1 MEKKRTRKK
10 PTEYEKALRE
20 YHRSSPRHVLVLEA
34 DLTEDEKR
42 RIFHDADLIRQC
54 GNTLVGIMKRNYE
67 QLIRT
72 KRYRRLKVLY
82 GKLSKAVKKL
92 KDLESPTKDQ
102 EKLLKQK
109 RTELKSCAASMNE
122 MQEHYRVTWEFCRKQ
137 MESIKTDYNVSSVFA
152 LTRAEDIWQSVE
164 KILYSDG
171 QTLHFKKRG
180 DLPEIRAKQSSRAI
194 VVRSSESGLVFKYK
208 ALNFHCKIKSE
219 DTWALAEQ
227 DAVLTYLKDPEF
239 CDAYAISSLEK
250 GMCIDTF
257 RPCYASLVCKEIRG
271 RLRVYV
277 HLTIEGNPIQKTK
290 NGCARHQYGKGKVG
304 ADIGTQ
310 TVAYTSSSKVGL
322 ENLAE
327 RGNTIEHSERMERR
341 ILRAMDRSRRATNP
355 DNYEPDG
362 TVRRGKKKWVY
373 SNRYLKLKKRYRE
386 LCRINAQNRKLA
398 CREMANRL
406 RSLGDVLITEPK
418 NAKKLQKRANP
429 EDPLDKNGKLKRK
442 KRFGKS
448 IRNRCPGYFQDCL
461 KQKFESTGG
470 SYIEVPADYRA
481 SQYDHTADDYIKK
494 TLSQRMYR
502 LTDNTLV
509 QRDWYSSFLLYC
521 INEEH
526 TDIDRKR
533 CLEFFESLYQL
544 EQAMV
549 DSIAHSGKKVMNSGI
564 RTKRMA
570 A

>member
-67 QLIRT
+67 QMIRT

-82 GKLSKAVKKL
+82 GKLSKTVKKL
-92 KDLESPTKDQ
+92 KGLESPTKEQ
-102 EKLLKQK
+102 EQLMKQK
-109 RTELKSCAASMNE
+109 CSELKSCAASMSE
-122 MQEHYRVTWEFCRKQ
+122 MQDFYHVTWEYCRKQ
-137 MESIKTDYNVSSVFA
+137 MESIRIQYTVDSIFA
-152 LTRAEDIWQSVE
+152 LSRAEDIWQSAE
-164 KILYSDG
+164 KVLYSDG
-171 QTLHFKKRG
+171 QSLHFRKRG
-180 DLPEIRAKQSSRAI
+180 DLPEIRAKQANRGI
-194 VVRSSESGLVFKYK
+194 VVKNSDSSLVFKYK
-208 ALNFHCKIKSE
+208 NLNFHCKIKPG

-239 CDAYAISSLEK
+239 CDTYAVSSLEK

-290 NGCARHQYGKGKVG
+290 NGRARHQYGKGKVG

-355 DNYEPDG
+355 DNYESDG
-362 TVRRGKKKWVY
+362 TIRRGKKKWVY
-373 SNRYLKLKKRYRE
+373 SNRYLKLKKRHRE
-386 LCRINAQNRKLA
+386 LCRINTQNRKLA
-398 CREMANRL
+398 CRDMANQL
-406 RSLGDVLITEPK
+406 RVLGDVLITEPK

-429 EDPLDKNGKLKRK
+429 EASLDKNGKPKRK

-448 IRNRCPGYFQDCL
+448 IKNRCPGYFQECL
-461 KQKFESTGG
+461 RKKFESTGG

-502 LTDNTLV
+502 LTDGTLV

-544 EQAMV
+544 EQVMV
-549 DSIAHSGKKVMNSGI
+549 GSIASSGKKVMNSGI
-564 RTKRMA
+564 RTKCMA